1 MEFSRPARGRHGQFF
16 GREMKSSAVGLS
28 WGMKRT
34 PPPSVRA
41 TLMGGLLALG
51 LIGIVGQPARA
62 ALSTDFPTALEE
74 QGTTLIRAGATHL
87 KVGWIFSVYD
97 AAYYVAEGST
107 AIDSLT
113 RDVARRLD
121 IRYLR
126 SIPKDQFVAYA
137 DKALARML
145 TPAELEA
152 LADRI
157 NQINAAYQDVSEGDM
172 YSLTYLPGV
181 GTRLD
186 LNGKE
191 LVLIPGAD
199 FALAY
204 FRIWIDA
211 SNAYTQFRQGLMGLT
226 K

>member
-1 MEFSRPARGRHGQFF
+1 
-16 GREMKSSAVGLS
+16 MKSATAGLWWGMNDTPQRKASAVLI
-28 WGMKRT
+28 
-34 PPPSVRA
+34 
-41 TLMGGLLALG
+41 GGFFALW
-51 LIGIVGQPARA
+51 LIGIGALPAQA

-74 QGTTLIRAGATHL
+74 DGTTLIRTGATHL
-87 KVGWIFSVYD
+87 KVGWVFSVYD

-113 RDVARRLD
+113 QDIARRLD

-126 SIPKDQFVAYA
+126 SISKEQFVAYA

-145 TPAELEA
+145 SPEEILA

-157 NQINAAYQDVSEGDM
+157 EQIHRAYQDVSEGDV
-172 YSLTYLPGV
+172 YTLTYRPGV
-181 GTRLD
+181 GTRLA
-186 LNGKE
+186 LNGGE

-204 FRIWIDA
+204 FRIWTDG
-211 SNAYTQFRQGLMGLT
+211 SNPYAQFRRELMGLA